1 MCGHTII
8 MSYGLLMRREAGRMS
23 NVLGTEVVLDP
34 SRIAAQI
41 GSGIG
46 FLGAGVIFVRSTR
59 PAR

>member
-1 MCGHTII
+1 
-8 MSYGLLMRREAGRMS
+8 MRREAGRMS

-46 FLGAGVIFVRSTR
+46 FLGAGVIFVRSRYSLALATR